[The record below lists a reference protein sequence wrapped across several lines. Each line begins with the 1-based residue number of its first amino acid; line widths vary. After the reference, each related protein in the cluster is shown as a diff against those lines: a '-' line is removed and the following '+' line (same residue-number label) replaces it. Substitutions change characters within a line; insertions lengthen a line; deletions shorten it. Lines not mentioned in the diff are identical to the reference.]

1 MAETRRVSTISLC
14 HHDVLWNKV
23 ICQSWKELSP
33 VTIMIII
40 DIGIQADLWP
50 VTMLHVGISSCN
62 LQLSPATC
70 CTWSQIWRYARPQP
84 RKHICCQKKLLHRW
98 AREGGRT
105 LQRIAESSSW
115 KKLRSKFKISLISS
129 KISVCVS
136 MLNFP
141 LIWSRKRKG
150 ELKLLSGSSIL
161 TSVALR
167 YPRH

>member
-23 ICQSWKELSP
+23 IGQSWKELSL

-84 RKHICCQKKLLHRW
+84 RKHICCQKNFSAVEQERGGGLCNGLQSLRRGKRWDLSSRSAWSAPRSEFVSQCWIFLLFEVGNE
-98 AREGGRT
+98 RE
-105 LQRIAESSSW
+105 S
-115 KKLRSKFKISLISS
+115 
-129 KISVCVS
+129 
-136 MLNFP
+136 
-141 LIWSRKRKG
+141 
-150 ELKLLSGSSIL
+150 
-161 TSVALR
+161 
-167 YPRH
+167 